1 MQFDTTPQ
9 QNEQNIGSKNWF
21 QKLVQTLVQ
30 KLVPNIGPN
39 FAAFETDFCSHCPF
53 NEISYYTLPLP
64 LLQKWMYALT
74 NDFLKKTFMNQIF
87 LGIT

>member
-21 QKLVQTLVQ
+21 QTLVS
-30 KLVPNIGPN
+30 KNWSKHFGPN

-64 LLQKWMYALT
+64 LLQKCMYALT

-87 LGIT
+87 LGFT